1 MVPCKV
7 LVASLPK
14 YPNFVAITTLFL
26 LPATNDSEAIRFIQ
40 HHVKPAGIVST
51 KGPAIRSAKKEGL
64 QTIQRV
70 FLIDTRSFAQSVES
84 IRENN
89 PDAVEIMPGIAP
101 SIVAALKTQIRQ
113 PVILA
118 GLIAT
123 ERQMIEALQFGAD
136 GVSLSN
142 HSLWNVVV
150 KSRSL

>member
-1 MVPCKV
+1 

-51 KGPAIRSAKKEGL
+51 KGLAIRSAKKEGL

-89 PDAVEIMPGIAP
+89 P
-101 SIVAALKTQIRQ
+101 
-113 PVILA
+113 
-118 GLIAT
+118 
-123 ERQMIEALQFGAD
+123 ERWDWGC
-136 GVSLSN
+136 LSN
-142 HSLWNVVV
+142 RRPAPTGLRAPLALTGRGGCQGN
-150 KSRSL
+150 LT